1 MHNNNTSFPRWI
13 LRKMWNRGYR
23 TAVHVIIFTCIYLF
37 SHTHPWKDP
46 QENNRSISSQAGTE
60 CHIYRSFLFYT
71 FEFLLK
77 LMSFK
82 CVIFKFIKIYI
93 IKEIENS
100 SETTGS
106 KIGTVASN
114 LWCRG
119 QAWEKSRRENRPSR
133 DIWRTYHQVSTY
145 K

>member
-114 LWCRG
+114 L
-119 QAWEKSRRENRPSR
+119 
-133 DIWRTYHQVSTY
+133 
-145 K
+145 